1 MSNLDKQ
8 MPLPAVGCE
17 NCKTLEQW
25 VHDCQ
30 AGMYI
35 NCVYCGHRYGP
46 DDEVAPTMQQAL
58 YDHIAECPKHPL
70 SAMKRRAERAE
81 ARLAHPEDA
90 PRITMTKSYLSGR
103 QCCDF
108 TIAEDD
114 SETHEPGCPW
124 RIVDE
129 FAKSVYERYGDLTTD
144 ESGLCPP
151 VASWMFHRVEELEE
165 DMTNSPIRRVEDAP
179 GGPTQRALLKAAQKN
194 LHTFGENDDTERGE
208 AAWALAAR
216 IDLWICELDRLKGEG
231 ETDG

>member
-90 PRITMTKSYLSGR
+90 P
-103 QCCDF
+103 
-108 TIAEDD
+108 
-114 SETHEPGCPW
+114 
-124 RIVDE
+124 
-129 FAKSVYERYGDLTTD
+129 
-144 ESGLCPP
+144 
-151 VASWMFHRVEELEE
+151 
-165 DMTNSPIRRVEDAP
+165 
-179 GGPTQRALLKAAQKN
+179 GGP
-194 LHTFGENDDTERGE
+194 
-208 AAWALAAR
+208 WALRQSLTSGSTWDVVKNEGTLGYHLAFNGLKSEAIAVR
-216 IDLWICELDRLKGEG
+216 DALNKVDRLKGE
-231 ETDG
+231 TDG

>member
-30 AGMYI
+30 ARMYI

-58 YDHIAECPKHPL
+58 YGHIAKCPKHPL

-90 PRITMTKSYLSGR
+90 PGGPNEK
-103 QCCDF
+103 
-108 TIAEDD
+108 
-114 SETHEPGCPW
+114 EPLCRWCGV
-124 RIVDE
+124 RKDNHI
-129 FAKSVYERYGDLTTD
+129 TTD
-144 ESGLCPP
+144 GVRLRCEARFYETALPLSDTAQPCQTCGTPTFANRDEEQWWRQYCALGPELRLELIRF
-151 VASWMFHRVEELEE
+151 ASALK
-165 DMTNSPIRRVEDAP
+165 NRR
-179 GGPTQRALLKAAQKN
+179 
-194 LHTFGENDDTERGE
+194 
-208 AAWALAAR
+208 
-216 IDLWICELDRLKGEG
+216 EG
-231 ETDG
+231 